1 MSNNTTSATSSQ
13 KKQFKEASEI
23 SEIDDSEIPVNQED
37 IFEKDDTQV

>member
-1 MSNNTTSATSSQ
+1 MSNHTTSATSSQ

-23 SEIDDSEIPVNQED
+23 SEIDDTEIPVNQED